1 MQENSLFTL
10 SSTRLPFDHFIS
22 GALIAGMGA
31 AALGFNEYLNKK
43 ATKNDVAKK
52 IAKYAVTG
60 GIVGAVGIHA
70 SNLIAQK
77 RYIHAAAFTAV
88 GVGGL
93 LIAEKLIKLESK

>member
-22 GALIAGMGA
+22 GALVAGMGA
-31 AALGFNEYLNKK
+31 AALGFSDYLNNR
-43 ATKNDVAKK
+43 ATKKDVAKK

-60 GIVGAVGIHA
+60 GFVGAVGIHA

-77 RYIHAAAFTAV
+77 I
-88 GVGGL
+88 
-93 LIAEKLIKLESK
+93 SKCSSFYSSWYRRSFDSRKTNKIGE

>member
-1 MQENSLFTL
+1 MQGNKFFTL
-10 SSTRLPFDHFIS
+10 SATRLPFDHFIS

-88 GVGGL
+88 GVSGL

>member
-31 AALGFNEYLNKK
+31 AALGFSDYLNNR
-43 ATKNDVAKK
+43 ATKKDVAKK
-52 IAKYAVTG
+52 IAK
-60 GIVGAVGIHA
+60 GAVGIHA

-77 RYIHAAAFTAV
+77 KYLNAAAFTAA
-88 GVGGL
+88 GIGGL

>member
-31 AALGFNEYLNKK
+31 AALGFSDYLNNR
-43 ATKNDVAKK
+43 ATKKDVAKK

-60 GIVGAVGIHA
+60 GFVGAVGIHA
-70 SNLIAQK
+70 SQK
-77 RYIHAAAFTAV
+77 KYLNAAAFTAA
-88 GVGGL
+88 GIGGL

>member
-10 SSTRLPFDHFIS
+10 SNTRLPFDHFIS

-31 AALGFNEYLNKK
+31 AALGFSDYLNNR
-43 ATKNDVAKK
+43 ATKKDVAKK

-60 GIVGAVGIHA
+60 GFVGAVGIHA

-77 RYIHAAAFTAV
+77 KYLNAAAFAAA
-88 GVGGL
+88 GIGGL
-93 LIAEKLIKLESK
+93 LIAEELIKLESK